1 MGRAGGDYL
10 GRAVCS
16 FYRDFASSGTGA
28 CTWTSDDSLGA
39 WRRRGFVEN
48 SRWYGGL
55 RLHAGGSDGSDI
67 GIVGGCRVSDDEE
80 TQRHHGGQVF
90 WRSGSMKRLILT
102 FVAIACVGVYVV
114 GQTTAPASGKR
125 RAVKTGPPNGLFTP
139 AIITGDLVFTSGQIG
154 LDPKTGQF
162 PEGGFEAQFQ
172 QVFKNLTGVLEAS
185 GSNVENI
192 VKATVFLA
200 DMNDYNAM
208 NELYRKQFKGDP
220 PARTTVQVAK
230 LPRDARIEIEAVAV
244 LK

>member
-1 MGRAGGDYL
+1 
-10 GRAVCS
+10 
-16 FYRDFASSGTGA
+16 
-28 CTWTSDDSLGA
+28 
-39 WRRRGFVEN
+39 
-48 SRWYGGL
+48 
-55 RLHAGGSDGSDI
+55 
-67 GIVGGCRVSDDEE
+67 
-80 TQRHHGGQVF
+80 
-90 WRSGSMKRLILT
+90 MKRLVLT
-102 FVAIACVGVYVV
+102 FVAITCVGVYVV
-114 GQTTAPASGKR
+114 GQTSAPGSGKR
-125 RAVKTGPPNGLFTP
+125 RAIKTGPPNGLFTP

-172 QVFKNLTGVLEAS
+172 QVFKNLTAVLEAS
-185 GSNVENI
+185 GSNVENM

-220 PARTTVQVAK
+220 PARTTVQVAR